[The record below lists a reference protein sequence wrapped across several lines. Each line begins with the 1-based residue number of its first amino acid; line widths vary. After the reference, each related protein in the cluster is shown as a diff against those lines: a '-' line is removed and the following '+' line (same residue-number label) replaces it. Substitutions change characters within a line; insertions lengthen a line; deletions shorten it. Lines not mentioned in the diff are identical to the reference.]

1 MGGGIG
7 GGEGSTGGGN
17 SAGGGDSSAGGGG
30 WSGGGGGGGGGGG
43 EGGGGHTATQVLSH
57 SVRAPQAVPPHA
69 ACVVISRSLYRFPRQ
84 LHADHSPQVP
94 MTQSTLQLLH
104 ASTAGGHDT
113 NVTVAMNTTSDARVM
128 LVIVGRGSRAARV
141 VWRLRGTISC
151 FSRECPFFSRYF
163 SLCNPVRIERV
174 SKHKLTHIV

>member
-1 MGGGIG
+1 
-7 GGEGSTGGGN
+7 
-17 SAGGGDSSAGGGG
+17 
-30 WSGGGGGGGGGGG
+30 
-43 EGGGGHTATQVLSH
+43 
-57 SVRAPQAVPPHA
+57 
-69 ACVVISRSLYRFPRQ
+69 
-84 LHADHSPQVP
+84 

-151 FSRECPFFSRYF
+151 FSRECPYF
-163 SLCNPVRIERV
+163 PDLLVYVIQSE
-174 SKHKLTHIV
+174 SKECLNTN